1 MTVYTME
8 DTLITTRVSKKL
20 KRRMKAS
27 KINWSQEI
35 RRAIEAR
42 LAVTDR
48 AQAIEELER
57 LLTSVEPGFDG
68 AAAIKENRIRG

>member
-1 MTVYTME
+1 MTVYTMD

-35 RRAIEAR
+35 RRAIETR

-68 AAAIKENRIRG
+68 AAAIKENRIRV

>member
-1 MTVYTME
+1 ME
-8 DTLITTRVSKKL
+8 DTLITTRVSEKL
-20 KRRMKAS
+20 KKRMKAS
-27 KINWSQEI
+27 KINWSHEI